1 MSSET
6 PDPPAPHRITEIDR
20 LIHEP
25 ARLSLISC
33 LYVVEAAD
41 FVFLSRQTGLTG
53 GNLSSH
59 MSKLEE
65 AGYVDVRKSFVGKR
79 PQTVLRLTARG
90 RAAFESYRR
99 TMSAVLEPGAEAA
112 G

>member
-1 MSSET
+1 V
-6 PDPPAPHRITEIDR
+6 DVGGIDR

-25 ARLSLISC
+25 ARLAIMAQ
-33 LYVVEAAD
+33 LYVVESAD
-41 FVFLSRQTGLTG
+41 SPYVMSQTGLTW

-65 AGYVDVRKSFVGKR
+65 AGYLQVDKGYEGRKPK
-79 PQTVLRLTARG
+79 TTLRLTARG
-90 RAAFESYRR
+90 RGAFVEYRR
-99 TMSAVLEPGAEAA
+99 HMMGALEDVG